1 MLKKMR
7 NTLTAMSVLYLLLGI
22 IMLIFPAQ
30 VSDFICYLVGLMFI
44 FLGVSAVVMYVKE
57 DMKTAFTSF
66 TLVFGILF
74 GAFGVYI
81 VLNPKLLASFI
92 PLVVGIFLLVDS
104 VSKLSVAFDLR
115 KSEYK
120 DWWQMMIVAFI
131 ILACGLVLIMN
142 PFGAV
147 KISIMV
153 IGGILIALSV
163 SNIFAVYS
171 YSKVIEK

>member
-66 TLVFGILF
+66 TLVLEFCLE
-74 GAFGVYI
+74 
-81 VLNPKLLASFI
+81 
-92 PLVVGIFLLVDS
+92 LLV
-104 VSKLSVAFDLR
+104 
-115 KSEYK
+115 
-120 DWWQMMIVAFI
+120 FI
-131 ILACGLVLIMN
+131 S
-142 PFGAV
+142 F
-147 KISIMV
+147 
-153 IGGILIALSV
+153 
-163 SNIFAVYS
+163 
-171 YSKVIEK
+171 